1 MRGQMSRNLH
11 PELLEFVDEGRIK
24 MRPAVELSYL
34 DEDCQ
39 RDVVDEIDLNDA
51 TPSHDQTIRM
61 RKLFNEGNLTTEAIH
76 ELKRNGEKENEGK
89 YYHSIGKR
97 K

>member
-1 MRGQMSRNLH
+1 MN
-11 PELLEFVDEGRIK
+11 V
-24 MRPAVELSYL
+24 Y
-34 DEDCQ
+34 
-39 RDVVDEIDLNDA
+39 
-51 TPSHDQTIRM
+51 
-61 RKLFNEGNLTTEAIH
+61 H

>member
-1 MRGQMSRNLH
+1 MKSQTQKDAEPLI
-11 PELLEFVDEGRIK
+11 LK
-24 MRPAVELSYL
+24 
-34 DEDCQ
+34 
-39 RDVVDEIDLNDA
+39 DLNLELW
-51 TPSHDQTIRM
+51 
-61 RKLFNEGNLTTEAIH
+61 LFILQYH